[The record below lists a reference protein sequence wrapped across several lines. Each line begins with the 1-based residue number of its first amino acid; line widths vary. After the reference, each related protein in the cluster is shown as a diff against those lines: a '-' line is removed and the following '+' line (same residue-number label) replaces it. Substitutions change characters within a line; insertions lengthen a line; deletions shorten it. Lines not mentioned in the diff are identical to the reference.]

1 MNTTGEI
8 NLEEGFYGSR
18 RKFLQLSAGIGI
30 GLSGFLERVEGEEV
44 YTVVFKVLDEND
56 RFDIGDRGEEMIE
69 KAYTLGHQYEKAHG
83 G

>member
-8 NLEEGFYGSR
+8 NLEQKFYRSR
-18 RKFLQLSAGIGI
+18 RKFLQLTAGIGF
-30 GLSGFLERVEGEEV
+30 GLNGFLERIKREEV

-69 KAYTLGHQYEKAHG
+69 KAYTLGHQYEKEHG